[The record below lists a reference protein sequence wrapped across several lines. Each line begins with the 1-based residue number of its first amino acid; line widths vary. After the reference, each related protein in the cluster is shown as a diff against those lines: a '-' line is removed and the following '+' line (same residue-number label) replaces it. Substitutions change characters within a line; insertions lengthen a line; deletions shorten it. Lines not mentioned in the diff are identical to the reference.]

1 MSGFYYLIFKV
12 WVWTNGLPGHYNLR
26 LVSMVGYNQKL
37 AKDITRYTVVSIVDA
52 VIAGIIKRTF
62 WILVV
67 MATIGALTYNL
78 AAIGQLFFSY
88 PVAVTIDLVYNNDML
103 FPAVTVCNMSP
114 IKKSAYNDQ
123 MLQTSRRKKRS
134 TGGQLIC

>member
-1 MSGFYYLIFKV
+1 
-12 WVWTNGLPGHYNLR
+12 
-26 LVSMVGYNQKL
+26 
-37 AKDITRYTVVSIVDA
+37 
-52 VIAGIIKRTF
+52 
-62 WILVV
+62 

-123 MLQTSRRKKRS
+123 ILQTSRRKKRS
-134 TGGQLIC
+134 TGGWQINNFNLVFIIFHKLKNNYF